1 MKYIHAMLAVVCL
14 LVVGGAIGAARADD
28 QAEENEGVILY
39 TPINIGDSHRCSAVN
54 VSDKTLGITFALLDN
69 FGHPFSCAS
78 PTTCTRGPG
87 GGPTTNPTPEFQVL
101 KGATSTLLIEVPLG
115 SSPDGY
121 CAFAVSGT
129 DNRDDVR
136 ASLLTF
142 GSQTIPGTTIPIYS
156 RIVEGH

>member
-1 MKYIHAMLAVVCL
+1 MGRL
-14 LVVGGAIGAARADD
+14 GT
-28 QAEENEGVILY
+28 AEEVADVIVF
-39 TPINIGDSHRCSAVN
+39 I
-54 VSDKTLGITFALLDN
+54 
-69 FGHPFSCAS
+69 AS
-78 PTTCTRGPG
+78 PRAHWI
-87 GGPTTNPTPEFQVL
+87 NVL

-142 GSQTIPGTTIPIYS
+142 GSQTIPGTTIPIHS